1 MTRASCDVREEELVW
16 MSDAMRERLW
26 DMEDPRVVSV
36 VVNANRAS
44 SVRWAEEEEGGGEA
58 GEMVG
63 DVVVSTVVVV
73 GLETAGAGEDVV
85 MMAIDWIPE
94 DEVMYSIG

>member
-1 MTRASCDVREEELVW
+1 MTRASCDVREEALAW

-44 SVRWAEEEEGGGEA
+44 SVRWAEEEEGGGA
-58 GEMVG
+58 IVG
-63 DVVVSTVVVV
+63 DVVVSAVVVV

-85 MMAIDWIPE
+85 IVVDWVPE